1 MSENGRV
8 RAFRFWC
15 QKVLP
20 AVYDDSLSYYE
31 LLCKVVD
38 YLNKVID
45 ELNVHADAI
54 DELQAALADLEKEF
68 KAFKEHGFNDYYAA
82 QVDKWIQN
90 NFDTIMKTLITKQV
104 FFGLTNDGY
113 FCAYIPKAWSD
124 IVFDTGAVYG
134 RSDYGRLILRFD
146 VDGAGVIDN
155 TYSYSLANAD
165 GKLLGDIEMLTRD
178 MAGVR
183 KTLYTPLDEEV

>member
-1 MSENGRV
+1 MVATERITN
-8 RAFRFWC
+8 FQFWC

-45 ELNVHADAI
+45 ELNTQGDAI
-54 DELQAALADLEKEF
+54 TELQENVAALDLAFAE
-68 KAFKEHGFNDYYAA
+68 FKEHGFDDYYAA
-82 QVDKWIQN
+82 QVERWVAQN
-90 NFDTIMKTLITKQV
+90 LDAVLKAFVKKQV
-104 FFGLTNDGY
+104 FFGLTSDGY
-113 FCAYIPKAWSD
+113 FTAYIPDAWSD
-124 IVFDTGAVYG
+124 IIFDTGMVYG

-146 VDGAGVIDN
+146 ADGAGVIDN
-155 TYSYSLANAD
+155 TYSYSLSNAD
-165 GKLLGDIEMLTRD
+165 AKALGDIEMLTQD

-183 KTLYTPLDEEV
+183 KTLYTPLDKEV